1 MTPEEN
7 ALLKDLLNTRR
18 VLSLSVLL
26 DGEPY
31 IGLLPFAI
39 QPDFSAMLVHAS
51 SLARHTKGLSDGAPV
66 GFMVHALDQPDADP
80 LQLPRLSLQGTSR
93 MLDKKT
99 GDYAAARDV
108 YVARFPSSE
117 MVFSLGDFNLYELV
131 PKKGRFVIAFGRA
144 FNVTADTLRELA

>member
-1 MTPEEN
+1 
-7 ALLKDLLNTRR
+7 
-18 VLSLSVLL
+18 
-26 DGEPY
+26 
-31 IGLLPFAI
+31 
-39 QPDFSAMLVHAS
+39 
-51 SLARHTKGLSDGAPV
+51 
-66 GFMVHALDQPDADP
+66 
-80 LQLPRLSLQGTSR
+80 

-144 FNVTADTLRELA
+144 FNVTAETLRELA